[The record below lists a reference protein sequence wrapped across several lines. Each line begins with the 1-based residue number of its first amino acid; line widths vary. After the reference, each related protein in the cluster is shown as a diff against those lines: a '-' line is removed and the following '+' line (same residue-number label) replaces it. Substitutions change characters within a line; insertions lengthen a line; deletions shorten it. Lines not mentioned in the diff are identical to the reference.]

1 MEGSF
6 GVPKAFT
13 IKAFTIKAFTIKA
26 FKTKMVKRSSLG
38 AAG

>member
-6 GVPKAFT
+6 GVPKAF
-13 IKAFTIKAFTIKA
+13 KIKA
-26 FKTKMVKRSSLG
+26 FKTKTVKRSSLG

>member
-6 GVPKAFT
+6 GVPKAFKT
-13 IKAFTIKAFTIKA
+13 KA
-26 FKTKMVKRSSLG
+26 FKTFKTKTVKTTSLG

>member
-6 GVPKAFT
+6 GVPKAFKT
-13 IKAFTIKAFTIKA
+13 KS
-26 FKTKMVKRSSLG
+26 FKTKTVKTTSLG

>member
-6 GVPKAFT
+6 GAPKAF
-13 IKAFTIKAFTIKA
+13 KIKA
-26 FKTKMVKRSSLG
+26 FKTKAVKSTSLG

>member
-6 GVPKAFT
+6 GVPKAFKT
-13 IKAFTIKAFTIKA
+13 KA
-26 FKTKMVKRSSLG
+26 FKTKTVKTTSLG